1 MICSQL
7 KKYLLEIV
15 NQNLN
20 LDTYKALT
28 SKGKKKAA
36 EAKTKVDEANV
47 SIASLSKEIAVL
59 ETRVLSITG
68 VFKSIRV
75 PEVIDLTADDE
86 SD

>member
-1 MICSQL
+1 VICSQL

-20 LDTYKALT
+20 LDTYRALT